1 MANRIDPKCKQ
12 CRRAGEKLFLKGERC
27 FSPKC
32 AVAKRPYA
40 PGAKG
45 SGKNTRRG
53 GLSEFGR
60 QLMQKQKVKKIYGVF
75 EKQLKKYFKEAQA
88 QKGDARENLI
98 RKFEMRLDNVM
109 FRLGWAKS
117 RAAARQLVNHGHVA
131 INGKRVSIPSYQV
144 RKGESISLTE
154 KTMKSKLTENLLAS
168 LKKYEAPTW
177 LAQEQNKLEA
187 KVLAA
192 PTADELGDVSS
203 IGLIVEYYSR

>member
-1 MANRIDPKCKQ
+1 M
-12 CRRAGEKLFLKGERC
+12 KGERC